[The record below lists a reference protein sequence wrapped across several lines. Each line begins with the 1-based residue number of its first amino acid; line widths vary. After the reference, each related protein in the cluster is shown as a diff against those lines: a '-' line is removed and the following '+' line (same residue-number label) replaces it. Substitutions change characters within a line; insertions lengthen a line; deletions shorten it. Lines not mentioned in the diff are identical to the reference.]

1 MNRNQKQW
9 IALYTRHKWEK
20 KVHQLLLHQGIKSYC
35 PLVKTKKQWADRK
48 KIVELPLFSSY
59 VFAQVDPLE
68 QYRVQQ
74 TAGVVS
80 IVYHCG
86 KPAYITAN
94 EIERIKGLLTVD
106 DRDLE
111 VISFDQIGIGDKIKV
126 REGILSDWQGEV
138 ITVKGKS
145 VVMVLE
151 QFNCALLAKVDVSQQ
166 NLLLA

>member
-1 MNRNQKQW
+1 
-9 IALYTRHKWEK
+9 
-20 KVHQLLLHQGIKSYC
+20 LLHQGIESYC

-48 KIVELPLFSSY
+48 KIVEFPLFSSY
-59 VFAQVDPLE
+59 VFAKVDTLE
-68 QYRVQQ
+68 QYRIQQ

-86 KPAYITAN
+86 RPAYITAN
-94 EIERIKGLLTVD
+94 EINRIQDLLIAE
-106 DRDLE
+106 DRELE
-111 VISFDQIGIGDKIKV
+111 VVPFDQVGIGDKIKV

-151 QFNCALLAKVDVSQQ
+151 QFNCALIAKVNVSQQ